1 MKQLRLTWPFV
12 ALICFSMALVL
23 GLLAWLIHDGK
34 AQASVLL
41 APLSSFVVGA
51 STYVVGL
58 MKRPPWM
65 DDVQITLGT
74 LPPPSAPVPKVEIAP
89 PPAWKGDPHDSQN
102 TP

>member
-1 MKQLRLTWPFV
+1 VKEFRLTWQLVFL
-12 ALICFSMALVL
+12 ACFTMTLVL

-51 STYVVGL
+51 STYFVGL

-65 DDVQITLGT
+65 DDLPALIATI
-74 LPPPSAPVPKVEIAP
+74 PPPSAPVPPVSAPP
-89 PPAWKGDPHDSQN
+89 PPAWKAPVDQPE
-102 TP
+102 P

>member
-1 MKQLRLTWPFV
+1 MKELKLTWPLV
-12 ALICFSMALVL
+12 ALICFTMTLVL

-65 DDVQITLGT
+65 DDIPIHVSM
-74 LPPPSAPVPKVEIAP
+74 PPPSMPVPKVEVP
-89 PPAWKGDPHDSQN
+89 PPAPWNQDASQ
-102 TP
+102 

>member
-1 MKQLRLTWPFV
+1 MKELRLTWPVVFL
-12 ALICFSMALVL
+12 ACFTMTLVC

-51 STYVVGL
+51 SSYVVGL

-65 DDVQITLGT
+65 EDGPITIT
-74 LPPPSAPVPKVEIAP
+74 TIPPPSVPMPRVEAP
-89 PPAWKGDPHDSQN
+89 PPPPWKGEGP
-102 TP
+102 